1 MSLRC
6 SATRYPR
13 ASVRLIGC
21 LLILLTLVSVT
32 AVTGGAM
39 GDQIGTQNTTTTD
52 SINES
57 EEELFVT
64 VDANETGALSETV
77 NATLIA
83 ISPDEDKEIDW
94 FDIQIAYDNS
104 YLAFDTA
111 HEAEAGPVTVT
122 DGGPGYAVF
131 ENEYELGDL
140 LTESVTTPVAVA
152 TVSFTVIG
160 SDGNATITANESSS
174 VGWGVDLLQTE
185 YDVEW
190 DTGTIETYH
199 PDGTI
204 TGTVTNATGKSVHNA
219 TVSTSDTTTT
229 ATNGTYNLSV
239 PDGNTTLTASAAGY
253 EEERT
258 AVSVTGGETTTH
270 SFTLSQSDD
279 EDTDAGDEDR
289 SDDEDEGAG
298 SDDEEEKNGSDD
310 HENRTE
316 PDSGE
321 DTTENST
328 SERDG
333 QGDSEQT
340 EGTSDSNEN
349 SQFSGSASQTTTT
362 DEESTS
368 DEGPTSENKT
378 RNESDDEGA
387 ELNESQPA
395 EPTDNESSRAEEN
408 ESTNASADPDNRS
421 TASDGEDSSLGAV
434 SESSAIQPV
443 GAEASSPS
451 PESTTDDTADEQPVA
466 QSGMLLHLG
475 HGAGTTGILIGIA
488 LILYRSGKRAMQR

>member
-1 MSLRC
+1 MSLIC

-32 AVTGGAM
+32 AVSGGVL
-39 GDQIGTQNTTTTD
+39 GDPIGTQNTATND
-52 SINES
+52 SIKES
-57 EEELFVT
+57 DEELFVT
-64 VDANETGALSETV
+64 VDADETGALGETV

-83 ISPDEDKEIDW
+83 ISPDEDQEIDW

-140 LTESVTTPVAVA
+140 LTESVTTPVAIA

-190 DTGTIETYH
+190 DTGTIETH
-199 PDGTI
+199 LPDGTI
-204 TGTVTNATGKSVHNA
+204 TGTVTNATGKPVHNA
-219 TVSTSDTTTT
+219 TVSTFDTTTT

-239 PDGNTTLTASAAGY
+239 PDGNTTLTASAADY
-253 EEERT
+253 EEEIA
-258 AVSVTGGETTTH
+258 AVSVIGGETTTH
-270 SFTLSQSDD
+270 SFTLTQSDD
-279 EDTDAGDEDR
+279 ED
-289 SDDEDEGAG
+289 
-298 SDDEEEKNGSDD
+298 EKNGSDD
-310 HENRTE
+310 HENGTE
-316 PDSGE
+316 SDSGE
-321 DTTENST
+321 DTIENST
-328 SERDG
+328 SERNG

-349 SQFSGSASQTTTT
+349 SQFSGSSSQTTTT
-362 DEESTS
+362 DEESTT
-368 DEGPTSENKT
+368 DEDSTSENKT
-378 RNESDDEGA
+378 RNESDDERA
-387 ELNESQPA
+387 ELNESQSA
-395 EPTDNESSRAEEN
+395 EPTENESTGSEEN
-408 ESTNASADPDNRS
+408 ESTNGAAGPDNES

-443 GAEASSPS
+443 GAEVSSPS

-466 QSGMLLHLG
+466 QSRMLLHFG
-475 HGAGTTGILIGIA
+475 HGAGTTGTLLGA
-488 LILYRSGKRAMQR
+488 TLILYRCGERAVRR